1 MIKSD
6 KWGDFS
12 IKICIQGDCNLLRYQ
27 TLSVSDHIEPMGD
40 GKGQLRNYPDKQWNY
55 PPPRSSGERMLKRV
69 CSR

>member
-12 IKICIQGDCNLLRYQ
+12 IKICIQGDCNLLRGQ
-27 TLSVSDHIEPMGD
+27 TLSVSDHKEPTGD
-40 GKGQLRNYPDKQWNY
+40 GKGQLRNNPDKQWNY
-55 PPPRSSGERMLKRV
+55 PPPRSSGERMVKRV